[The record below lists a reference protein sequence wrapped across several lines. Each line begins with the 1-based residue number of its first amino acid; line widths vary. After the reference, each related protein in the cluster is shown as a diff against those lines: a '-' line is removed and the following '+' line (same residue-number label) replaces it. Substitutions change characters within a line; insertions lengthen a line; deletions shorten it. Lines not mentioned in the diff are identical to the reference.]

1 METYTLVEINDE
13 IGDSVLCQVDGPI
26 PAEGEFVTLEGDE
39 DFFVVMRVQHYVRK
53 SKTNDRGDRYSDVLV
68 LVNRYRSAEEA
79 LGDG

>member
-1 METYTLVEINDE
+1 MDTYTLVEINKE

-26 PAEGEFVTLEGDE
+26 PALGEFVTLEGDE

-68 LVNRYRSAEEA
+68 LVI
-79 LGDG
+79 GDGTI